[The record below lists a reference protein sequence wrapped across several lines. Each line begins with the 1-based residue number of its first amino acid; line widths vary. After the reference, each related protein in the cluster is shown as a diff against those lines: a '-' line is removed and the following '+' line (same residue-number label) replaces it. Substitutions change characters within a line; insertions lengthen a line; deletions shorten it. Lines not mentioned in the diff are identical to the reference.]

1 MEPFFALI
9 AVVVG
14 FLALGMAA
22 IAWGVDSRPSESDGY
37 RRTTIN
43 GDY

>member
-22 IAWGVDSRPSESDGY
+22 IGWGADSRPDESDSY
-37 RRTTIN
+37 RRTTA
-43 GDY
+43 

>member
-14 FLALGMAA
+14 FLALGIAS
-22 IAWGVDSRPSESDGY
+22 IAWGADSRPSEPDRY
-37 RRTTIN
+37 RHH
-43 GDY
+43 G